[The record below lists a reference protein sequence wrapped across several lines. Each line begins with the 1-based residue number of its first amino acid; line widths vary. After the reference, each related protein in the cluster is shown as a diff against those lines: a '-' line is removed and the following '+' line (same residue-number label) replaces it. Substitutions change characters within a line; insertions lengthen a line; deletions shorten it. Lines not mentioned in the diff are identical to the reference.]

1 MAEHMVSSTDEARQ
15 ALIALVQRVG
25 RGDRSAFKS
34 LYDATSAKL
43 YGIIIRILR
52 DPDLSKDLL
61 QEVYVRIFERASEFN
76 ASVAS
81 PITWM
86 ATIARNRAL
95 DDVRRVRPAMVDI
108 GEDFDPP
115 AETGHPLDG
124 RERSEELRRLLDCLS
139 GLDAEKRQMVMLAY
153 YKGATR
159 EALAQRFSRPVA
171 TVKTVLHRS
180 LAQLRECLQQ

>member
-1 MAEHMVSSTDEARQ
+1 MSSTTDEAR
-15 ALIALVQRVG
+15 AALVLLMQRVG
-25 RGDRSAFKS
+25 RGDRAAFRP

-52 DPDLSKDLL
+52 DPDQSRDVL

-76 ASVAS
+76 ATVAS

-86 ATIARNRAL
+86 AAVARNRAL
-95 DDVRRVRPAMVDI
+95 DEVRRVRPIMVDTD
-108 GEDFDPP
+108 EDFDPP

-124 RERSEELRRLLDCLS
+124 RERSEELQRLMDCLS
-139 GLDAEKRQMVMLAY
+139 ALDAEKRQMVMLAY
-153 YKGATR
+153 YKGASR
-159 EALAQRFSRPVA
+159 DALSQRFARPVA